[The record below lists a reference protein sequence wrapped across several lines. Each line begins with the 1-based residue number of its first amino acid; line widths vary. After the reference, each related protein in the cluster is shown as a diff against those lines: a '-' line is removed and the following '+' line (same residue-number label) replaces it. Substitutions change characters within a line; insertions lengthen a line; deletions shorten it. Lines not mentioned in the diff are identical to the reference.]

1 MACVVP
7 QCKSGH
13 GNKSLVPPG
22 VRMHRFPKP
31 QEQFEAWV
39 KAIPRSDWH
48 PKKHSRVCSLHFEE
62 SDYETEHRDSNTR
75 RAYQSEKLTIQRLKP
90 TAIPRKFPGCPSYL
104 STKKPQQRAE
114 SCRSEERRRRLIQK
128 AESEAEAFLQQDK
141 INSQDELCISKFD
154 FPPSWNITSIKI
166 SSRLIFEGVNF
177 HQDGKPF
184 FKFTLT
190 VNELLSFSLT
200 SNEVSVP
207 TGLVKHIVPN
217 NFIERHSDVFNI
229 LAFIRSYSE
238 SDAKSEDI
246 IQDCIQK
253 MSSSK
258 DLQNNSHQD
267 APKIKF
273 LIQQLQL
280 AMLPAQSRRFSPDFL
295 WTCIRWMKTSST
307 LYDALIKEN
316 LLCLPSS
323 SHLKRLSSAYCLET
337 GLSESTT
344 AYLSERVKSLT
355 EEEKTVAI
363 LIDEVFSLINSVVY
377 FIFLPLHVPPADT
390 ALVLQKANEAVL

>member
-1 MACVVP
+1 M
-7 QCKSGH
+7 
-13 GNKSLVPPG
+13 
-22 VRMHRFPKP
+22 
-31 QEQFEAWV
+31 
-39 KAIPRSDWH
+39 
-48 PKKHSRVCSLHFEE
+48 
-62 SDYETEHRDSNTR
+62 
-75 RAYQSEKLTIQRLKP
+75 
-90 TAIPRKFPGCPSYL
+90 
-104 STKKPQQRAE
+104 
-114 SCRSEERRRRLIQK
+114 
-128 AESEAEAFLQQDK
+128 
-141 INSQDELCISKFD
+141 
-154 FPPSWNITSIKI
+154 
-166 SSRLIFEGVNF
+166 NF